1 MPIELVLLILFSV
14 VLSSGSQ
21 VLLKFGMS
29 SPAISVALG
38 SSDEPLRIGMAIAS
52 SPSIL
57 LGLTCFGLS
66 AVVWLFV
73 LSKIPLSTAY
83 PFVALG
89 IAITVAAGRLLFDE
103 PITVAKLFGVILIV
117 VGVSAVAASS

>member
-1 MPIELVLLILFSV
+1 MRIELIFFILFSV
-14 VLSSGSQ
+14 LLSSGSQ

-29 SPAISVALG
+29 TPAIQIVLENEGPWRMA
-38 SSDEPLRIGMAIAS
+38 IAIAS
-52 SPSIL
+52 SPSVL

-89 IAITVAAGRLLFDE
+89 IALTVAAGRLLFGE
-103 PITVAKLFGVILIV
+103 PITMAKLFGVILIV
-117 VGVSAVAASS
+117 VGVTTVAASS

>member
-1 MPIELVLLILFSV
+1 MRIELVLFILLSV
-14 VLSSGSQ
+14 LLSSGSQ

-29 SPAISVALG
+29 APAIQLALG
-38 SSDEPLRIGMAIAS
+38 DASGPLRIALEIAS

-66 AVVWLFV
+66 AIVWLFV
-73 LSKIPLSTAY
+73 LSRIPLSTAY

-89 IAITVAAGRLLFDE
+89 IAITVAAGRFLFGE
-103 PITVAKLFGVILIV
+103 PITTAKLFGVILIIA
-117 VGVSAVAASS
+117 GVLSVSVSS